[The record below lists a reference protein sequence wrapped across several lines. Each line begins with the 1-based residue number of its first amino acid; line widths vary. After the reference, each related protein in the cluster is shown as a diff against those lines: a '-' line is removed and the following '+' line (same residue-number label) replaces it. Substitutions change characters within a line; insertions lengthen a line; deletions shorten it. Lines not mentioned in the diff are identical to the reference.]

1 MNEKYFILSVDYS
14 SRVGLEYMSNRLYY
28 VKEMSYEEML
38 EYEKELIEKDY
49 EDICKIYNWED
60 CDIFGNKE
68 DYLDIRKFEDGGD
81 SCIIILNE
89 KVDIDKFCKNNYINK
104 GEWFGNY
111 E

>member
-38 EYEKELIEKDY
+38 EYEKELIENDY